1 MAARTVTGTSL
12 WGGAA
17 RLALAAMLTPRPA
30 QALLILVAAVPLLGH
45 AESSLQ
51 SGAASPL
58 RATAHLDFLITIP
71 KFLFL
76 RVGTG
81 TGTAAG
87 GWGTNGKID
96 LISLAPAAA
105 KVGNGV
111 AVAGT
116 GGDLGGGVETAV
128 VVANH
133 GNVTLSSTTL
143 GKLNDGV
150 GDTISYATIKTA
162 ASKLTTAQVLPA
174 PALADGATTSVV
186 VAAAAKIVRRDA
198 KWTYT
203 YTNATLPPQGTYGG
217 VNTNNGRVT
226 YTASVP

>member
-1 MAARTVTGTSL
+1 
-12 WGGAA
+12 
-17 RLALAAMLTPRPA
+17 MLTPRLA
-30 QALLILVAAVPLLGH
+30 QALLTLAAATPLLCH
-45 AESSLQ
+45 AESNFQ
-51 SGAASPL
+51 TGAASPL
-58 RATAHLDFLITIP
+58 RATAHMDFQITVP
-71 KFLFL
+71 KFIFL

-87 GWGTNGKID
+87 GWGVNGKID
-96 LISLAPAAA
+96 LITMAPAAA
-105 KVGNGV
+105 NVGNGV

-116 GGDLGGGVETAV
+116 GGDLG

-143 GKLNDGV
+143 GKLGDGA

-198 KWTYT
+198 KWAYT
-203 YTNATLPPQGTYGG
+203 YTNATKPPAGTYGG

>member
-1 MAARTVTGTSL
+1 MLRTS
-12 WGGAA
+12 
-17 RLALAAMLTPRPA
+17 RLAR
-30 QALLILVAAVPLLGH
+30 ALLTLTATVPLLCH
-45 AESSLQ
+45 AESNLQ
-51 SGAASPL
+51 SGGARL
-58 RATAHLDFLITIP
+58 TATAHVDFQITIP

-76 RVGTG
+76 RVGSG

-96 LISLAPAAA
+96 LITWAPPAA

-111 AVAGT
+111 ALAGT

-143 GKLNDGV
+143 GKLSDGA
-150 GDTISYATIKTA
+150 GDTLSYATIRTV
-162 ASKLTTAQVLPA
+162 ASKLTTAQVLPM
-174 PALADGATTSVV
+174 PALVDGATRSVV
-186 VAAAAKIVRRDA
+186 VPAVGKIVRRDA

-203 YTNATLPPQGTYGG
+203 YRNATIPPAGTYGG

>member
-1 MAARTVTGTSL
+1 
-12 WGGAA
+12 
-17 RLALAAMLTPRPA
+17 MLTPRLA
-30 QALLILVAAVPLLGH
+30 KALLTVAATAPLLGH
-45 AESSLQ
+45 AESNFNT
-51 SGAASPL
+51 GAGSPL
-58 RATAHLDFLITIP
+58 RATAHMDFLVTIP
-71 KFLFL
+71 KFIFL

-87 GWGTNGKID
+87 GWGVNGKID
-96 LISLAPAAA
+96 LITFAPAAA

-143 GKLNDGV
+143 GKLNDGA
-150 GDTISYATIKTA
+150 GDTISYATIITT

-174 PALADGATTSVV
+174 PSLVDGATHSIV

-198 KWTYT
+198 KWAYT
-203 YTNATLPPQGTYGG
+203 YTNATKPPAGIYGG
-217 VNTNNGRVT
+217 VNTNDGRVT